1 MLKYNIE
8 NPSKTIENKIIKK
21 INQKT
26 KPPGSLGKL
35 EEIAHQVSLI
45 QQTTEPTIN
54 NPAILVF
61 SSDHGIAKEGVS
73 PFPQEVTK
81 QMVLNFA
88 GEGAAIN
95 VFAKQ
100 NGLAVSIIDAG
111 VIGEFPEEYK
121 SKILNYKMAEGT
133 QNFLE
138 EPAMTKNQCEEA
150 IKKGAEI
157 THQCY
162 EKGCNLIG
170 FGEMGIANTSS
181 SALLMHFLTGEPLD
195 ICVGKGTGLDDKG
208 VLKKKQILAKAAANY
223 TGKDDGFSVLQQ
235 FGGFE
240 HAMMV
245 GGFLKAAENKMTVMV
260 DGFNVTAAFLTAYQI
275 QPEIKD
281 YCLFAHMSDE
291 KGHRKMLEYLK
302 AKPLLQLGMR
312 LGEGTGAA
320 VAFPLVQ
327 SAVNF
332 LNQMTSFEDAGV
344 SKSD

>member
-1 MLKYNIE
+1 MHKFNIE
-8 NPSKTIENKIIKK
+8 KPNRTIENKITDK

-35 EEIAHQVSLI
+35 EEIALQVSLI
-45 QQTTEPTIN
+45 QQTTAPTIE
-54 NPAILVF
+54 NPAIVVF

-100 NGLAVSIIDAG
+100 NGLDISIVDAG
-111 VIGEFPEEYK
+111 VIGEFPEELRSRILHYK
-121 SKILNYKMAEGT
+121 IAEGT
-133 QNFLE
+133 KNFLE
-138 EPAMTKNQCEEA
+138 EPAMTTDQCEEA

-223 TGKDDGFSVLQQ
+223 TGKNNGFPILQH

-245 GGFLKAAENKMTVMV
+245 GGFLKAAENKMTVLV
-260 DGFNVTAAFLTAYQI
+260 DGFNVTAAFLAAYQI

-291 KGHRKMLEYLK
+291 NGHRKMLEYLE
-302 AKPLLQLGMR
+302 AKPLLQLEMR

-332 LNQMTSFEDAGV
+332 LNQMASFEDAGV

>member
-1 MLKYNIE
+1 MNQYNIE
-8 NPSKTIENKIIKK
+8 RPGKTIEKKISDK

-35 EEIAHQVSLI
+35 EEIALQMGLI
-45 QQTTEPTIN
+45 QQTTEPEIKK
-54 NPAILVF
+54 PAIIVF

-88 GEGAAIN
+88 REGAAIN

-100 NGLAVSIIDAG
+100 HGLEVAIVDAG
-111 VIGEFPEEYK
+111 VIGEFPEELK
-121 SKILNYKMAEGT
+121 TKILNYKMAEGT
-133 QNFLE
+133 KNFLE
-138 EPAMTKNQCEEA
+138 QPAMTTDQCEEA
-150 IKKGAEI
+150 IKNGAEI
-157 THQCY
+157 THQYY
-162 EKGCNLIG
+162 ENGSNLIG

-223 TGKDDGFSVLQQ
+223 TGKNDGFSILQH

-245 GGFLKAAENKMTVMV
+245 GGFLQAAENKMSVLV
-260 DGFNVTAAFLTAYQI
+260 DGFNVTAAFLAAYQI
-275 QPEIKD
+275 QPKIKD
-281 YCLFAHMSDE
+281 YCLFAHMSNE
-291 KGHRKMLEYLK
+291 NGHRKMLEYLE
-302 AKPLLQLGMR
+302 ANPLLQLGMR

-332 LNQMTSFEDAGV
+332 LNQMASFEDAGV
-344 SKSD
+344 SNKE